1 MKALM
6 LVTLL
11 GVAGYFTYKNHFEA
25 NPTTAAVLQAIQKP
39 AARLAPNG
47 TFFITERHSE
57 VTDTGVQAVSPGT
70 KVKALGAPELGR
82 TKVRTEDGL
91 ELIVPEEILTN
102 DLDIIDQVLATVSNQ
117 IQKAQEEADANT
129 AIGNQQVERE
139 LKAKHREV
147 QRLGIHLG
155 ELSVSRQRAI
165 EKLELEVAKSKNV
178 SITGSATFAEQQARA
193 ALAEVDKNIRKT
205 EIAIEN
211 LQLSIRRKEFR
222 DF

>member
-1 MKALM
+1 M
-6 LVTLL
+6 
-11 GVAGYFTYKNHFEA
+11 
-25 NPTTAAVLQAIQKP
+25 
-39 AARLAPNG
+39 
-47 TFFITERHSE
+47 
-57 VTDTGVQAVSPGT
+57 
-70 KVKALGAPELGR
+70 GR

-129 AIGNQQVERE
+129 AIGNQE
-139 LKAKHREV
+139 LEKEIKAKHREV

-155 ELSVSRQRAI
+155 ELNVSRQRAI

-205 EIAIEN
+205 EIAVEN
-211 LQLSIRRKEFR
+211 LQLSIRRKQFQ

>member
-1 MKALM
+1 MKAL
-6 LVTLL
+6 LL
-11 GVAGYFTYKNHFEA
+11 AAILAVAGYFTYKNHFEGNLTIGA
-25 NPTTAAVLQAIQKP
+25 LLPTTQNP
-39 AARLAPNG
+39 AARLAPSG
-47 TFFITERHSE
+47 TFFITERYSE
-57 VTDTGVQAVSPGT
+57 VTDTGVKAVSPGT

-129 AIGNQQVERE
+129 AIGNQE
-139 LKAKHREV
+139 LEKEIKAKHREV

-155 ELSVSRQRAI
+155 ELNVSRQRAI

-205 EIAIEN
+205 EIAVEN
-211 LQLSIRRKEFR
+211 LQLSIRRKQFQ